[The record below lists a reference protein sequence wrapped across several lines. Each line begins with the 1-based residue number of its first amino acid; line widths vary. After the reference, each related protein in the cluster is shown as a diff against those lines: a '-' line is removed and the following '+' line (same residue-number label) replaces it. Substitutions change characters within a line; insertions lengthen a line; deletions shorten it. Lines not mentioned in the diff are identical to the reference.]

1 MAKGAGECA
10 EKIAKDIRRKTRLG
24 ARDRTD
30 RSGAAPRL
38 SGSFRGGSWPRE
50 SGLDGTQFP
59 VPDARERG
67 GQAPAQGGES
77 GEMARPAGPVAARFP
92 CIFP

>member
-10 EKIAKDIRRKTRLG
+10 EKIVKDIRRKTRLG
-24 ARDRTD
+24 AWDRTD

-38 SGSFRGGSWPRE
+38 SGPLRGGSWPRE

-77 GEMARPAGPVAARFP
+77 GKMARPAEPVAARLP
-92 CIFP
+92 CIFL